1 MSINTKEMN
10 KPRIS
15 GDSNM
20 NTDVKS
26 PHSSSRKVNFEVDE
40 YLNKLIQSGQGLN
53 LTLFNQNP
61 LKVDKDDEDME

>member
-10 KPRIS
+10 RPRLS

-20 NTDVKS
+20 NTEVKS
-26 PHSSSRKVNFEVDE
+26 HSSSRKVNFEVDE

-61 LKVDKDDEDME
+61 LKGD